1 MSEGKYVTH
10 EEMEKMKVQLEK
22 DLLKAVS
29 EQEKDLITAVKQLEK
44 NLLTKKEFYEYMDAL
59 KDRWRDNGK
68 AVTPQEAAYGSIPH
82 EAWFDNDVKQSLIK
96 LLIGAL
102 LALAGVG
109 AGIAAAM
116 GLLQ

>member
-1 MSEGKYVTH
+1 MSEGKYVTL

-29 EQEKDLITAVKQLEK
+29 KQEKDLITVEKQLEE

-68 AVTPQEAAYGSIPH
+68 AITPQSPVSESISR
-82 EAWFDNDVKQSLIK
+82 EAWFHNDVKQSLIK
-96 LLIGAL
+96 LLVGAL

-116 GLLQ
+116 GVLQ

>member
-1 MSEGKYVTH
+1 MAEEKYVTH
-10 EEMEKMKVQLEK
+10 KEMEQIKTQLEK

-44 NLLTKKEFYEYMDAL
+44 NILTKKEFYEYMDAL

-68 AVTPQEAAYGSIPH
+68 VASPQGAVYGSIPH
-82 EAWFDNDVKQSLIK
+82 EVWFDNDVKQSLIK

-109 AGIAAAM
+109 AGIAAGVRM
-116 GLLQ
+116 FQ